1 MLSRMD
7 GKGKLGITGNSW
19 LEAGLTTWERR
30 TRKRIKRILDHF
42 VGGREREKSR
52 MNARSLV

>member
-1 MLSRMD
+1 MN